1 MQNTRNTLM
10 GLGVIIWLL
19 AAENLVFCLFMPS
32 DEMVL
37 LSVACVQLPLCAL
50 LESGSLWY

>member
-1 MQNTRNTLM
+1 M